1 MFRSILVSSVCETSG
16 DRSRRLG
23 GAARGHCAGSGDA
36 PIAGHAPIGG
46 RPLGGFR
53 AGCNDRVRSRGKAR
67 HLLFATA
74 IAILAVATIAPMEV
88 TAEPPGLQLSGS
100 LLTDASLLQS
110 FAGQGSQPS
119 LSPGGFSQFTL
130 NFVNTKRQF
139 AKVAGSAVM
148 TLSYGGYADA
158 YRAAVSQIVGPAEP
172 GLFALLSSN
181 GAAVQVDLRQLY
193 LAIYTPLADLSMGRQ
208 IVSFGV
214 GTFFS
219 PIDAFTEPTLSDLN
233 YIRSGSDVVRIDAG
247 FGELSGLE
255 AVSTVTDS
263 ADTLTSALK
272 LYTNLAGVDLAGVVM
287 YRGTRDELLAGVDF
301 KGDLLLGV
309 YGEAVEHFSLASQAR
324 WFEGML
330 GADYSFGDQL
340 FLTLEGYYNG
350 NPVAVGSLNA
360 AQIASAGSLFLN
372 EYYLYFASRLVLN
385 DLMSLQASLIYDFS
399 ANALL
404 PTLQYRYNIVQ
415 NANLIVYGRYF
426 GGNIQAGGLW
436 PGPDLQYGM
445 EAQVAF

>member
-1 MFRSILVSSVCETSG
+1 MFRSLLSCSACGTSG
-16 DRSRRLG
+16 DRGPALPG
-23 GAARGHCAGSGDA
+23 
-36 PIAGHAPIGG
+36 GG
-46 RPLGGFR
+46 RR
-53 AGCNDRVRSRGKAR
+53 RRVRRVLSIVA
-67 HLLFATA
+67 
-74 IAILAVATIAPMEV
+74 LAAAAAASAVISPERVA
-88 TAEPPGLQLSGS
+88 AEPSGLQLSGS

-110 FAGQGSQPS
+110 FAREGSPAS
-119 LSPGGFSQFTL
+119 LAPGGFSQFTL
-130 NFVNTKRQF
+130 NFVNANRQF

-158 YRAAVSQIVGPAEP
+158 YQAAMSQIVGPAEP

-193 LAIYTPLADLSMGRQ
+193 LAIYTPLVDISMGRE
-208 IVSFGV
+208 IVNFGV
-214 GTFFS
+214 GTLFS
-219 PIDAFTEPTLSDLN
+219 PIDAFTEPTLTDLN
-233 YIRSGSDVVRIDAG
+233 FIRSGSDVVRLDAG

-272 LYTNLAGVDLAGVVM
+272 LYTNIAGFDLAGVVM
-287 YRGTRDELLAGVDF
+287 YRGNRDEILAGADF

-324 WFEGML
+324 WLEGML
-330 GADYSFGDQL
+330 GADYSFGDEL
-340 FLTLEGYYNG
+340 FFTLEGYFNG
-350 NPVAVGSLNA
+350 NPVVPGSLSVSE
-360 AQIASAGSLFLN
+360 IATAGSLFLN

-404 PTLQYRYNIVQ
+404 PTLQYLYNIVQ
-415 NANLIVYGRYF
+415 DANLIVYGRYF

-436 PGPDLQYGM
+436 PGPDLQYGV

>member
-1 MFRSILVSSVCETSG
+1 MFRSILVSSACETSDG
-16 DRSRRLG
+16 RNAAMQGPRRSP
-23 GAARGHCAGSGDA
+23 GARARG
-36 PIAGHAPIGG
+36 
-46 RPLGGFR
+46 
-53 AGCNDRVRSRGKAR
+53 R
-67 HLLFATA
+67 HLAAAIVAGAFA
-74 IAILAVATIAPMEV
+74 LLVPSKVAAQP
-88 TAEPPGLQLSGS
+88 AGLQLSGS
-100 LLTDASLLQS
+100 LLTDASLLQNL
-110 FAGQGSQPS
+110 AGQGRQAS
-119 LSPGGFSQFTL
+119 LAPGGFSQFTL
-130 NFVNTKRQF
+130 NFVNANRQF

-158 YRAAVSQIVGPAEP
+158 YQAAMSQIVGPAEP

-208 IVSFGV
+208 IVNFGV

-233 YIRSGSDVVRIDAG
+233 YVRSGSDVVRLDAG

-255 AVSTVTDS
+255 AVSTVADS

-272 LYTNLAGVDLAGVVM
+272 LYTNLAGFDLAGVVM
-287 YRGTRDELLAGVDF
+287 YRGARDELLTGVDF

-309 YGEAVEHFSLASQAR
+309 YGEAVEHFSLVSQAR
-324 WFEGML
+324 WFEGMV
-330 GADYSFGDQL
+330 GTDYSFGDQL
-340 FLTLEGYYNG
+340 YLTLEGYYNG
-350 NPVAVGSLNA
+350 NPAAPGSLDP

-372 EYYLYFASRLVLN
+372 AYYLYAASRLVLN
-385 DLMSLQASLIYDFS
+385 DLMSLQASLIYDFP

-404 PTLQYRYNIVQ
+404 PTVQYLYNIVQ
-415 NANLIVYGRYF
+415 HANLIVYGRYF
-426 GGNIQAGGLW
+426 GGNIQAGGAW
-436 PGPDLQYGM
+436 PGPDLQYGV